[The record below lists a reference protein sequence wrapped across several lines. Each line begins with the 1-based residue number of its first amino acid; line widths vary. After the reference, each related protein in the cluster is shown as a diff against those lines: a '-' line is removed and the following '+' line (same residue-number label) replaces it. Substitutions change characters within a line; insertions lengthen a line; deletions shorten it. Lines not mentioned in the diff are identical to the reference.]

1 MIIFINLFM
10 VLSATITIVLAWSLA
25 PRFGLFAAVFGTA
38 ALFGTSYG
46 LEWFGPATG
55 ARALA
60 EPWTLSW
67 LGTASI
73 WLIVLGWVFVVGS
86 LGGIVRRLWLGRCYT

>member
-10 VLSATITIVLAWSLA
+10 VLSTTITIVLAWSLA
-25 PRFGLFAAVFGTA
+25 LRFGLFAAVFGTA

-55 ARALA
+55 ARALP

-73 WLIVLGWVFVVGS
+73 RLIVLGWVFVVGS
-86 LGGIVRRLWLGRCYT
+86 LGGIVRRLWLGRYT

>member
-1 MIIFINLFM
+1 VSAVFINLFL
-10 VLSATITIVLAWSLA
+10 VLSATITVPLAWSSA
-25 PRFGLFAAVFGTA
+25 RRFGLFAAVLGTA

-67 LGTASI
+67 LGASSM

-86 LGGIVRRLWLGRCYT
+86 LGGLVRRLWL